1 MTSLYESIR
10 WLLEMLYGICGDY
23 GVAIVWI
30 TVMIRLCIAPLNHK
44 QRQAL
49 KKQQKLNSD
58 AETIKKK
65 YKHSKEKM
73 NQELEKLYQSESAG
87 GMGCLLSFLQFPIML
102 VLYNGIRQAVAV
114 DVGTVLLPWVPS
126 LLMRDTT
133 FLLPVITVIIQMLPQ
148 LMPYVGFF
156 KSFNLQKMSMP
167 MIFIM
172 LLMNSWFAC
181 MLPAGIELYYMVSG
195 LFTSVEQVVCSR
207 LSVESS

>member
-1 MTSLYESIR
+1 MSFLYESIR
-10 WLLEMLYGICGDY
+10 WLLELLYGVCGDY

-30 TVMIRLCIAPLNHK
+30 TVMIRLCMAPLNQK
-44 QRQAL
+44 QRQVL

-58 AETIKKK
+58 AEAIKKK
-65 YKHSKEKM
+65 YKHRKEKM
-73 NQELEKLYQSESAG
+73 NQELEKLYQSESIG
-87 GMGCLLSFLQFPIML
+87 GMVCLLSFLQFLIML
-102 VLYNGIRQAVAV
+102 VLYNGIRQAIAV

-126 LLMRDTT
+126 LLLRDTT

-156 KSFNLQKMSMP
+156 KSLNLQKMSVP

-207 LSVESS
+207 LSVE

>member
-1 MTSLYESIR
+1 MSSLYEGIR
-10 WLLEMLYGICGDY
+10 LLLELLYGICGDY
-23 GVAIVWI
+23 GIAIVWI
-30 TVMIRLCIAPLNHK
+30 TVMVRLCMMPLNQK
-44 QRQAL
+44 QRQVL

-58 AETIKKK
+58 AEAIKKK

-102 VLYNGIRQAVAV
+102 VLYNGIRQAVTV

-133 FLLPVITVIIQMLPQ
+133 FLLPIMTIIIQMLPQ
-148 LMPYVGFF
+148 LMPYVGVF
-156 KSFNLQKMSMP
+156 KSLNLQKMSPP
-167 MIFIM
+167 MILIM

-207 LSVESS
+207 LLLESS